1 MEALLE
7 QPVARVI
14 ITALEVLVSITVLL
28 ILLSPLILDLL
39 GLEKQFKDDESE
51 D

>member
-1 MEALLE
+1 MEVLLE

-28 ILLSPLILDLL
+28 ILLSPLILDLF
-39 GLEKQFKDDESE
+39 GLEKQFNDDESE